1 MKKTLKTTV
10 IILLLIA
17 LFLGMAYLYHTDFG
31 RKGVLSNAPDLP
43 KIEIPVTY
51 NVAWWAHQK
60 DLVIEDFKVNI
71 VENNLHLFNNKAL
84 ISYKIKGKI
93 KYDGHWKPNIKEVH
107 ISERINKDSTQN
119 FSRIIEITPI
129 VEVKKDINANGG
141 IEDFE
146 FTNQHIITSGKFG
159 LNRIKIICENKDT
172 IIELQ
177 QRK

>member
-1 MKKTLKTTV
+1 M
-10 IILLLIA
+10 
-17 LFLGMAYLYHTDFG
+17 
-31 RKGVLSNAPDLP
+31 
-43 KIEIPVTY
+43 
-51 NVAWWAHQK
+51 
-60 DLVIEDFKVNI
+60 IEDFKVNI

-84 ISYKIKGKI
+84 ISYTVKGKI
-93 KYDGHWKPNIKEVH
+93 KYDGHWKSNIKEVH

-119 FSRIIEITPI
+119 VNRIIEITPI
-129 VEVKKDINANGG
+129 VEVKKDANANGG

-159 LNRIKIICENKDT
+159 LNRIKIICENKGT

>member
-1 MKKTLKTTV
+1 MV
-10 IILLLIA
+10 VILLAIA
-17 LFLGMAYLYHTDFG
+17 LFLGMAYLYLTDCG
-31 RKGVLSNAPDLP
+31 RKGILSNAPDLP
-43 KIEIPVTY
+43 KMEIPITY

-60 DLVIEDFKVNI
+60 DLVIEDFKVTV
-71 VENNLHLFNNKAL
+71 VENNLHLFNNQAL
-84 ISYKIKGKI
+84 ISYTVKGKI
-93 KYDGHWKPNIKEVH
+93 NYDGHWRPNIKEVH

-119 FSRIIEITPI
+119 VNRIIEITPI
-129 VEVKKDINANGG
+129 VEVKKDTNANDG

-172 IIELQ
+172 IIEIQ